1 MEHAG
6 IERAKGLIAT
16 LDNEVDNIVTVLTA
30 RDLNKEIYIIANAI
44 TKSGS
49 EKLLKVGAN
58 KTLSATEI
66 SGKRMASLM
75 IKPNIIS
82 FLDVFTRVGDVELDL
97 EEVVVMN
104 GSYLENKNL
113 IEAQIPKKTGLIV
126 LAIKKIEDGKFLFN
140 PPVNYTFKIGDVLIV
155 LGKEEQVDKLR
166 NLGDE
171 Q

>member
-1 MEHAG
+1 MDFVVITDKRDDLDDYSQHNTLVIEGHSTEEGILKHAR
-6 IERAKGLIAT
+6 IERAKGLVAT
-16 LDNEVDNIVTVLTA
+16 LGNEVDNIVTVLTA

-82 FLDVFTRVGDVELDL
+82 FLDVVTRIGDVELDL
-97 EEVVVMN
+97 E
-104 GSYLENKNL
+104 
-113 IEAQIPKKTGLIV
+113 
-126 LAIKKIEDGKFLFN
+126 
-140 PPVNYTFKIGDVLIV
+140 
-155 LGKEEQVDKLR
+155 KL
-166 NLGDE
+166 
-171 Q
+171 